1 MIYNLPLRRDVV
13 HKVDHY
19 FKMKG
24 KKVFKTT
31 KTSGTTAGSGIKP
44 TPQKGRGASRQGNKR
59 APQRKGG
66 GSAHGVVPRDLSI
79 NVNEKMRLLALKTML
94 SAKLYENKLIFI
106 ETEELKY
113 PKT

>member
-1 MIYNLPLRRDVV
+1 MLKQPWTMRPFKTNYPIEMPLFDFSSGKFTGEIATLDPMTFNLPLRRDVV

-44 TPQKGRGASRQGNKR
+44 TP
-59 APQRKGG
+59 
-66 GSAHGVVPRDLSI
+66 
-79 NVNEKMRLLALKTML
+79 
-94 SAKLYENKLIFI
+94 
-106 ETEELKY
+106 
-113 PKT
+113 